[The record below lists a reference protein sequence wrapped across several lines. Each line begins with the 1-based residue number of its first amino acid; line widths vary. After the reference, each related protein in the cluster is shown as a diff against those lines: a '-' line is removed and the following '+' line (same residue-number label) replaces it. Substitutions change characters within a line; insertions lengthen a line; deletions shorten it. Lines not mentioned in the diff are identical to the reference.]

1 MGLLA
6 ERLKLVEL
14 DYEFRE
20 VRVLFVKDYED
31 LPLPNGRVTARKGDE
46 MDLPRWQ
53 ARLLADM
60 GYVEIKDRRL
70 DVNEIN
76 MVHYREKRGRGA
88 NEIQPLPQ
96 DFYFKVREYVSM
108 LNNAIRES
116 PASMLIREREAAEK
130 NTLDLADT
138 RLVKILRLAQ
148 TGSSEFK
155 DRMTPEERILF
166 DVLQSLIEDWKRYAK
181 KVAAGGGVE

>member
-1 MGLLA
+1 MLE

-14 DYEFRE
+14 DYEFRD
-20 VRVLFVKDYED
+20 VRVLFIKDYEG

-53 ARLLADM
+53 ARLLAGM
-60 GYVEIKDRRL
+60 GYVEIKDRGV
-70 DVNEIN
+70 DINEIN
-76 MVHYREKRGRGA
+76 MIHYRERRGRGA
-88 NEIQPLPQ
+88 EVQPLPQ
-96 DFYFKVREYVSM
+96 DFYFKVREYVEK
-108 LNNAIRES
+108 LNEAIRES

-130 NTLDLADT
+130 NVLDLADT

-166 DVLQSLIEDWKRYAK
+166 DVLQSLVEDWRRYVK
-181 KVAAGGGVE
+181 KVAAGGGFE